1 MVFEG
6 NYMPYDLAIF
16 MCVRLSHPVA
26 NAKYWHQYL
35 CFEPMLLGAPEVP
48 AYFRNNFILYF
59 QHMIYGGTDEPCG
72 LADFMCIGKMGVEE
86 NKKVKKNI

>member
-35 CFEPMLLGAPEVP
+35 CFEPMLLGAPEVS
-48 AYFRNNFILYF
+48 AYFRYHLFFVISAHDLWWY
-59 QHMIYGGTDEPCG
+59 
-72 LADFMCIGKMGVEE
+72 
-86 NKKVKKNI
+86 